1 MRRYIFII
9 LASVFITSGVAAQ
22 VDLPLNTLK
31 DRYKNYFTIGVAVSP
46 FALRTEEAGLITTQF
61 SGITAE
67 NAMKMGPIHPREQQF
82 NWGPADSVVAF
93 AMRNQMRL
101 RGHTL
106 VWHSQ
111 TPKWLFED
119 EEGKQVSKEIL
130 LERIHRHIDS
140 VAGRYKGKIFAWDVV
155 NEAISDNGNEFYR
168 PSPFYQICGEEFIE
182 KAFEWAHAADPD
194 ALLFYND
201 YSEIDPVKR
210 KKIIELVNR
219 LRKKGVPIHGIGLQS
234 HWSILAPSAE
244 VLDKTL
250 QDFSN
255 VGLPLHITE
264 LDISVYKKEGRRDRI
279 PSDSLTAYTPE
290 REAMQTEM
298 YERVFTAFRKYRSSI
313 QSVTF
318 WNISDRRTW
327 LDNFPVMGRKDHPLL
342 FDATLQP
349 KKAFFRVI
357 NF

>member
-1 MRRYIFII
+1 MYRQIFHFVTLVCSFSAV
-9 LASVFITSGVAAQ
+9 LAQSSSA
-22 VDLPLNTLK
+22 LNSLK
-31 DRYKNYFTIGVAVSP
+31 DRYKDYFTIGVAVSP
-46 FALRTEEAGLITTQF
+46 FALKSEEANLITSQF
-61 SGITAE
+61 SGMTAE

-82 NWGPADSVVAF
+82 NWAPADSVVAF
-93 AMRNQMRL
+93 AMRNQMRM

-119 EEGKQVSKEIL
+119 AEGKQISKEIL
-130 LERIHRHIDS
+130 LLRIHQHIDS
-140 VAGRYKGKIFAWDVV
+140 VVGRYKGKIYAWDVV
-155 NEAISDNGNEFYR
+155 NEAISDNAAEFYR

-219 LRKKGVPIHGIGLQS
+219 LRGKGVPIHGIGLQS
-234 HWSILAPSAE
+234 HWSIFTPSAE
-244 VLDKTL
+244 VLEKTL
-250 QDFSN
+250 QDFSS

-290 REAMQTEM
+290 REAMQIDM
-298 YERVFTAFRKYRSSI
+298 YERVFKAFRKYRSSI

-349 KKAFFRVI
+349 KKAYYKVVDF
-357 NF
+357 